1 MSDALIGHTGF
12 VGSNLV
18 HQHRFD
24 DCFNSTNIESIA
36 GRSFETVV
44 CSGVRAEK
52 WIANGDP
59 VGDRARIDLLL
70 APLATVTA
78 KRMVLI
84 STVDVFPVP
93 RDVDEDTPVDSAMA
107 QPYGV
112 NRRFLEEELGRRF
125 DTLVVRL
132 PGLYARGLKKNVIYD
147 LLHDNELHK
156 VDSRGEFQY
165 YGLDRLWSD
174 IEIALAA
181 KLPIAHLVTEPV
193 DVETVAK
200 HAFGRSFVNHLARP
214 PVRYD
219 LHTRHAERFGGRGHY
234 VESRDQVLAGL
245 QRFVTDERVRLAGN
259 RGAA

>member
-12 VGSNLV
+12 VGSNLFR
-18 HQHRFD
+18 QHPFG
-24 DCFNSTNIESIA
+24 DCFNSANIESIA
-36 GRSFETVV
+36 GRRFDTVV

-59 VGDRARIDLLL
+59 AADRARIDRLLV
-70 APLATVTA
+70 PLSEVKAT
-78 KRMVLI
+78 RMVLI

-93 RDVDEDTPVDSAMA
+93 RDVDEDTPVDSSMA

-112 NRRFLEEELGRRF
+112 NRRFLEEALAERF

-147 LLHDNELHK
+147 LVHDHELHK

-165 YGLDRLWSD
+165 YGVDRLWAD

-181 KLPIAHLVTEPV
+181 TLRVVHLVTEPV
-193 DVETVAK
+193 DVETVATQ
-200 HAFGRSFVNHLARP
+200 AFGQTFVNHLDRP

-219 LHTRHAERFGGRGHY
+219 VHTRHAERFGGRGHY

-245 QRFVTDERVRLAGN
+245 RRFVADERAITTGE